1 MIGTSNTPEL
11 EFRGYVGDGVLELSD
26 AAAGEQLL
34 ATKTIDS
41 LRTVKVDI
49 SDYAR
54 QLQAQ
59 GQRYLGINIRTTS
72 EGKTHN
78 TFDDEVIFRGQQM
91 SDGLQVVVDNT
102 AAAPYTPAHVLHQP
116 NFGWCIDKYHTVAS
130 ESSRGRRTW

>member
-78 TFDDEVIFRGQQM
+78 TFDDEVIFRG
-91 SDGLQVVVDNT
+91 
-102 AAAPYTPAHVLHQP
+102 P
-116 NFGWCIDKYHTVAS
+116 
-130 ESSRGRRTW
+130 